1 LLYIRGKGGIRK
13 TEVIKAFLFS
23 IELLDILDKVILFA
37 PIRVAVSYI
46 KGSTVY
52 AILGI
57 GMSLGLANTANKT
70 NQRNILRN
78 KRVLIIDEISITSKN
93 LLYYID

>member
-1 LLYIRGKGGIRK
+1 
-13 TEVIKAFLFS
+13 
-23 IELLDILDKVILFA
+23 
-37 PIRVAVSYI
+37 
-46 KGSTVY
+46 
-52 AILGI
+52 
-57 GMSLGLANTANKT
+57 MANKT

>member
-1 LLYIRGKGGIRK
+1 LSTL
-13 TEVIKAFLFS
+13 
-23 IELLDILDKVILFA
+23 
-37 PIRVAVSYI
+37 IRVAISYI

-52 AILGI
+52 AILRIGI
-57 GMSLGLANTANKT
+57 GSGLANTANKT
-70 NQRNILRN
+70 NRRNVLRN